1 MVKCCRR
8 SAFSDTA
15 SVGFLIILEI
25 QLVHLAKNFSKEL
38 SNMVQHFKLAV
49 GASQVLVKP
58 HSNAIGV
65 VAVEARQEYL
75 RVVEFYVV

>member
-1 MVKCCRR
+1 
-8 SAFSDTA
+8 
-15 SVGFLIILEI
+15 
-25 QLVHLAKNFSKEL
+25 
-38 SNMVQHFKLAV
+38 MVQHFKLAV